1 MPHNAEGVM
10 PHNAEGVMPHNAE
23 GVMPHNA
30 MDVVQFELSVRRR
43 MSRAESNTKN
53 YYIFSCI

>member
-1 MPHNAEGVM
+1 M

-53 YYIFSCI
+53 YYIFSRI